1 VVTLSANQQLKKIK
15 SRIGRLKL
23 TTRITISNV
32 VLFSIII
39 AILMYLITVLT
50 TQFLYFKNKEDLL
63 TKQRQIEELLSS
75 ESDAINALEP
85 QDRIA
90 WIYRKFEHY
99 YIFDNYK
106 TLIMLFDSRSQTS
119 YSLNKEVY
127 DMILL
132 DQLKVNPANMD
143 LNVSFISGDSV
154 TYDQLNFEMY
164 KRLDTNEK
172 LKYMDI
178 SLRVPSKGSLPFVT
192 ESTILGYDV
201 MYTTLRYDGELGYS
215 AFVSIFLY
223 PDLDKDFLLSLNS
236 ALLVSAF
243 IGIVFLSAFSR
254 LFTRKALKPLVEL
267 SYIAQNM
274 NNETLNYR
282 IPSTESN
289 DEIDTLIKSLNLM
302 LQNLELS
309 FDYQKRF
316 VSDASHELRIPLTI
330 VLGYIDLLKT
340 MGTSDEDLL
349 RESLESIEDEAT
361 HMKNLVEKLLI
372 LARLENKRIKV
383 NSEWLEIPE
392 YFNKTH
398 QECLKLYPK
407 HDFHINMHYVED
419 VFMDF
424 ELMTQIFRALVENAV
439 KYSPE
444 GSCITFGSAKRNQF
458 IELSVSDKGRGIAK
472 ESIAHLTNRFYRLNE
487 DRNRKTGG
495 TGLGLSIVDA
505 LIKAHGGHMRIES
518 EPGHG
523 TTILLFLP
531 HLSE

>member
-1 VVTLSANQQLKKIK
+1 
-15 SRIGRLKL
+15 
-23 TTRITISNV
+23 
-32 VLFSIII
+32 
-39 AILMYLITVLT
+39 MYLITVLT
-50 TQFLYFKNKEDLL
+50 NQFLYFKNKEDLL
-63 TKQRQIEELLSS
+63 TKQRQIEELLIA
-75 ESDAINALEP
+75 ESDAINMIEP

-90 WIYRKFEHY
+90 WIYRKLENY

-106 TLIMLFDSRSQTS
+106 TIIMLFDSRSQTS

-132 DQLKVNPANMD
+132 EQLKINPASLD
-143 LNVSFISGDSV
+143 INVSFISGNKSA
-154 TYDQLNFEMY
+154 YDQLYFEMY

-172 LKYMDI
+172 LKYWDV
-178 SLRVPSKGSLPFVT
+178 SLRVPTKDGVPFVT
-192 ESTILGYDV
+192 ESTLLGYDV
-201 MYTTLRYDGELGYS
+201 MYTTLRFDGTLEYS
-215 AFVSIFLY
+215 AYVSIFLY

-243 IGIVFLSAFSR
+243 IGILFLTAFGR
-254 LFTRKALKPLVEL
+254 WFTRRALKPLVDL
-267 SYIAQNM
+267 SYVAQNM

-302 LQNLELS
+302 LQNLEMS
-309 FDYQKRF
+309 FEYQKRF

-340 MGTSDEDLL
+340 VGTSNEALL
-349 RESLESIEDEAT
+349 RESLDSIEDEAT

-383 NSEWLEIPE
+383 NSEWLEIPD
-392 YFNKTH
+392 FFQKTL

-407 HDFHINMHYVED
+407 HDFLLNMNYVED

-424 ELMTQIFRALVENAV
+424 ELITQIFRALVENAV

-444 GSCITFGSAKRNQF
+444 GRLITFGSARRNQF
-458 IELSVSDKGRGIAK
+458 IELTVTDEGRGIAK
-472 ESIAHLTNRFYRLNE
+472 DSIAQLTNRFYRLSE

-518 EPGHG
+518 ELGIG
-523 TTILLFLP
+523 TTVHLFLP
-531 HLSE
+531 HVSE

>member
-1 VVTLSANQQLKKIK
+1 MVTLFVNRHLKKLK
-15 SRIGRLKL
+15 SRTNRIKL

-50 TQFLYFKNKEDLL
+50 TQFLYFKNKEELL
-63 TKQRQIEELLSS
+63 TKQRQIEELLLA
-75 ESDAINALEP
+75 ESDAINNVDP

-90 WIYRKFEHY
+90 WIYEKFENY

-119 YSLNKEVY
+119 YTLNKEVY

-132 DQLKVNPANMD
+132 DQLKVNPSTMD
-143 LNVSFISGDSV
+143 INVSFISKNNV
-154 TYDQLNFEMY
+154 AYDQLNFELY

-178 SLRVPSKGSLPFVT
+178 SLKVPSKGGVPFVT
-192 ESTILGYDV
+192 ESTLLGYDV
-201 MYTTLRYDGELGYS
+201 MYTTLRFDGALDYS
-215 AFVSIFLY
+215 AYVSIFLY

-243 IGIVFLSAFSR
+243 IGILFLTAFSR
-254 LFTRKALKPLVEL
+254 LFTRKALKPLVDL
-267 SYIAQNM
+267 SYVAQNM

-302 LQNLELS
+302 LQNLEMS
-309 FDYQKRF
+309 FEYQKRF

-340 MGTSDEDLL
+340 MGTSNEALL
-349 RESLESIEDEAT
+349 RESLDSIEDEAT

-383 NSEWLEIPE
+383 NSEWIEIPD
-392 YFNKTH
+392 FFKKTH
-398 QECLKLYPK
+398 QECMKLYPK
-407 HDFHINMHYVED
+407 HAFHLNMNYVED

-424 ELMTQIFRALVENAV
+424 ELMTQIIRALVENAV

-444 GSCITFGSAKRNQF
+444 GSQITFGSAKRNQF
-458 IELSVSDKGRGIAK
+458 IELSVTDEGRGIAK
-472 ESIAHLTNRFYRLNE
+472 DSIAQLTNRFYRLNE

-518 EPGHG
+518 EPDNG

-531 HLSE
+531 HVSS

>member
-1 VVTLSANQQLKKIK
+1 MVTLSVNHQLKKLK
-15 SRIGRLKL
+15 RRIGRVKL

-39 AILMYLITVLT
+39 ALLMYLVTVLT
-50 TQFLYFKNKEDLL
+50 TKFLYFKNKEDLL
-63 TKQRQIEELLSS
+63 TKQMQIEELLSS
-75 ESDAINALEP
+75 ESEAINALEP

-90 WIYRKFEHY
+90 WIYRKFENY

-143 LNVSFISGDSV
+143 LNISFISGDINA
-154 TYDQLNFEMY
+154 YDQLNFELY
-164 KRLDTNEK
+164 KRLDTNDN

-178 SLRVPSKGSLPFVT
+178 SLRVPQKGGMPFVT
-192 ESTILGYDV
+192 ESNILGYDII
-201 MYTTLRYDGELGYS
+201 YTTLRFDGELDYS
-215 AFVSIFLY
+215 AYVSIFLY

-243 IGIVFLSAFSR
+243 IGILFLTAFGR
-254 LFTRKALKPLVEL
+254 LFTRKALKPLVDL

-302 LQNLELS
+302 LQNLESS
-309 FDYQKRF
+309 FEYQKRF

-340 MGTSDEDLL
+340 MGTSNEALL
-349 RESLESIEDEAT
+349 TESLDSIEDEAT

-383 NSEWLEIPE
+383 NSEWFEIPE
-392 YFNKTH
+392 YFLRTH
-398 QECLKLYPK
+398 QECMKLYPK
-407 HDFHINMHYVED
+407 HVFQLNMHYVED

-439 KYSPE
+439 KYSKE
-444 GSCITFGSAKRNQF
+444 GSRITFGSAKRNQF
-458 IELSVSDKGRGIAK
+458 IELSVTDEGRGIAK
-472 ESIAHLTNRFYRLNE
+472 DSIAHLTNRFYRLNE

-518 EPGHG
+518 QPGTG

-531 HLSE
+531 HVSD